1 MTKEMIERINYL
13 AKKSRE
19 AGLTNEESIEQ
30 QSLRQEYIRG
40 FRQGLK
46 NTLDNVY
53 VVDDDGNQKKLEK
66 KK

>member
-19 AGLTNEESIEQ
+19 EGLTHEETIEQ
-30 QSLRQEYIRG
+30 QKLRQEYIQG

-53 VVDDDGNQKKLEK
+53 VVDDNGNQKKLEK